1 MKKNNH
7 RGMSAGTILMLT
19 FVFLVLGGS
28 ILVLSRLSSRKSV
41 DLTKLS
47 MQTLNLETRETEQLS
62 DSQAEHAQQAV
73 PTAAVQSA
81 RTAAPEVRK
90 AGFSLTVGGTLAFSG
105 ELRKNSYLSE
115 SKMYDYT
122 DTLQLIRN
130 EFNADVNIV
139 FLENLLSDD
148 AKVNDTVAP
157 GYTADVLKNA
167 GIQYAACG
175 FAKAFDQGDAGI
187 AATEKSLQ
195 SRGIRAL
202 GIIADQAE
210 SGSRMAEY
218 GGVKAAFLQYT
229 GTVSSAVRKSME
241 KKGIGNQVPAAEAER
256 IAEDIRLA
264 REQGAEAVIVLLQW
278 GKAGKAADKNQKAL
292 AQQIADAG
300 ADLIIGSGSRIPQG
314 IERLNAAD
322 PRGGIRHVLC
332 VWDPGCLMTGDRSSG
347 IKRMAGYLF
356 HITLRKMEDGS
367 IAAEHGSWTPVYT
380 WKYKQDG
387 RFYYRCLP
395 ADGPVPDGMDSE
407 QQKLMQRAQDAV
419 TEALKNA
426 PDLEGEA
433 AAG

>member
-148 AKVNDTVAP
+148 A
-157 GYTADVLKNA
+157 
-167 GIQYAACG
+167 
-175 FAKAFDQGDAGI
+175 
-187 AATEKSLQ
+187 
-195 SRGIRAL
+195 
-202 GIIADQAE
+202 
-210 SGSRMAEY
+210 
-218 GGVKAAFLQYT
+218 
-229 GTVSSAVRKSME
+229 
-241 KKGIGNQVPAAEAER
+241 
-256 IAEDIRLA
+256 
-264 REQGAEAVIVLLQW
+264 
-278 GKAGKAADKNQKAL
+278 
-292 AQQIADAG
+292 
-300 ADLIIGSGSRIPQG
+300 
-314 IERLNAAD
+314 
-322 PRGGIRHVLC
+322 
-332 VWDPGCLMTGDRSSG
+332 
-347 IKRMAGYLF
+347 
-356 HITLRKMEDGS
+356 
-367 IAAEHGSWTPVYT
+367 
-380 WKYKQDG
+380 
-387 RFYYRCLP
+387 
-395 ADGPVPDGMDSE
+395 
-407 QQKLMQRAQDAV
+407 
-419 TEALKNA
+419 
-426 PDLEGEA
+426 
-433 AAG
+433 